1 MYMHVL
7 SNDAS
12 FSKMMNQMSKR
23 RLVRLASQ
31 FIVKEHLFISLV
43 YIDYK
48 LVSYL
53 EERYPTFALPDCN
66 DKEAITINVASFL
79 LKLNR
84 SELRT
89 LYLKFGT
96 KKDAISDL
104 MVYSHKERCRFIAK
118 CWKWEISHVELI
130 DMIIAN

>member
-1 MYMHVL
+1 MYMHVV
-7 SNDAS
+7 SNDTS
-12 FSKMMNQMSKR
+12 FTKMMNQMSKR

-31 FIVKEHLFISLV
+31 FLVKEHLFISLV

-48 LVSYL
+48 LVNYL
-53 EERYPTFALPDCN
+53 EERYPTFAMPDCD

-89 LYLKFGT
+89 LYMKFAT
-96 KKDAISDL
+96 KKDAIGDL
-104 MVYSHKERCRFIAK
+104 MAYSHKDRCRFIAK
-118 CWKWEISHVELI
+118 CWRWEISHVELI

>member
-1 MYMHVL
+1 MHIL

-12 FSKMMNQMSKR
+12 FEKMINQMSKR

-48 LVSYL
+48 LVKHL
-53 EERYPTFALPDCN
+53 EEHYPSFEMPDCE

-79 LKLNR
+79 LKLKR

-89 LYLKFGT
+89 LYLRFAS
-96 KKDAISDL
+96 KKDAIVDL
-104 MVYSHKERCRFIAK
+104 MAYSNKDRCRFIAK
-118 CWKWEISHVELI
+118 CWKWDVAQVELI
-130 DMIIAN
+130 DLIVAN

>member
-1 MYMHVL
+1 MYMYVI

-48 LVSYL
+48 LVNYL
-53 EERYPTFALPDCN
+53 EERYPSFAMPDCD
-66 DKEAITINVASFL
+66 DKESITINVASFL
-79 LKLNR
+79 LKLKQ

-104 MVYSHKERCRFIAK
+104 MVYSHKDRCRFIAK

>member
-1 MYMHVL
+1 MYVV

-12 FSKMMNQMSKR
+12 FTKMMNQMSKR
-23 RLVRLASQ
+23 RLVRIASQ
-31 FIVKEHLFISLV
+31 FLVKEHLFISLV

-48 LVSYL
+48 LVNYL
-53 EERYPTFALPDCN
+53 EERYPTFTMPDCD

-89 LYLKFGT
+89 LYMKFAT
-96 KKDAISDL
+96 KKDAIGDL
-104 MVYSHKERCRFIAK
+104 MAYSHKDRCRFIAK
-118 CWKWEISHVELI
+118 CWRWEISHVELI

>member
-12 FSKMMNQMSKR
+12 FRKMMNQMSKR

-31 FIVKEHLFISLV
+31 FLVKEHLFISLV

-48 LVSYL
+48 LVNYL
-53 EERYPTFALPDCN
+53 EARYPSFTKPDCD
-66 DKEAITINVASFL
+66 DKDAVTVNVASFL
-79 LKLNR
+79 LKLNQ

-96 KKDAISDL
+96 KKDAIGDL
-104 MVYSHKERCRFIAK
+104 LVYSHKDRCRFIAK
-118 CWKWEISHVELI
+118 CWRWEISHVELI

>member
-1 MYMHVL
+1 MYMHVI

-12 FSKMMNQMSKR
+12 FRKMMNQMSKK

-48 LVSYL
+48 LVNYL
-53 EERYPTFALPDCN
+53 QEHYASFVKPDSD
-66 DKEAITINVASFL
+66 DKEVITINVARFL
-79 LKLNR
+79 LKLNGR
-84 SELRT
+84 ELRT
-89 LYLKFGT
+89 LYVKFGT
-96 KKDAISDL
+96 KKDAVADL
-104 MVYSHKERCRFIAK
+104 MAYGHKNRCRFIAK

-130 DMIIAN
+130 DTIIYN

>member
-1 MYMHVL
+1 MHVI
-7 SNDAS
+7 SNDES
-12 FSKMMNQMSKR
+12 FKKMMNQMSKR

-31 FIVKEHLFISLV
+31 FLVKEHLLISLV

-48 LVSYL
+48 LINYL
-53 EERYPTFALPDCN
+53 EEHYPSFTKPDCD
-66 DKEAITINVASFL
+66 DKDAVTVNVASFL

-96 KKDAISDL
+96 KKDAIGDL
-104 MVYSHKERCRFIAK
+104 MAYGHKDRCRFIAK
-118 CWKWEISHVELI
+118 CWRWEISHVELI